1 MGKRRMGRE
10 FAVQVLYGIDVSGE
24 EPEGAIARHR
34 ASFDV
39 DSEAA
44 GFAQSLIHGVVE
56 HREAL
61 DTRIARA
68 SRNWRLD
75 RMSTVDRNI
84 LRVALYEMI
93 YSSEVP
99 PVVAINEAIEIAKA
113 YGTEA
118 SPPFI
123 NGILDQAAATI
134 TTGAAKSDSERKP

>member
-24 EPEGAIARHR
+24 EPVGAIARHR
-34 ASFDV
+34 SSFDV
-39 DSEAA
+39 DSDAA

-61 DTRIARA
+61 DSLIAGA
-68 SRNWRLD
+68 SENWRLD
-75 RMSTVDRNI
+75 RMSAVDRNI

-93 YSSEVP
+93 YTSEVP
-99 PVVAINEAIEIAKA
+99 PIVAINEAIEIAKT

-134 TTGAAKSDSERKP
+134 ITGGTKDDSERKP

>member
-1 MGKRRMGRE
+1 MGKRRRGRE
-10 FAVQVLYGIDVSGE
+10 FAIQVLYGIEVSGE
-24 EPEGAIARHR
+24 KPEGAIARHC

-56 HREAL
+56 HRDAL
-61 DTRIARA
+61 DSRIARA
-68 SRNWRLD
+68 SENWRLD
-75 RMSTVDRNI
+75 RMSAVDRNI

-93 YSSEVP
+93 YSLEVP

-123 NGILDQAAATI
+123 NGILDQASATI
-134 TTGAAKSDSERKP
+134 TTRAAKDDSEREP